1 MAAAISLDSIVVAS
15 KNQVSCPL
23 EDEVAIVQVKAG
35 VYYGLDPVGA
45 RVWELIRTPRSVR
58 SVRDTLLAEYQVGAE
73 QCETDLVALLQSL
86 DEAGLIEV
94 AYGKPR

>member
-15 KNQVSCPL
+15 KDQVSCPL

-86 DEAGLIEV
+86 HEADLIEV
-94 AYGKPR
+94 ADGKPR